1 MFFVIYNNKGS
12 YMNWDEA
19 IIYKELH
26 FVYIVNGKKFLT
38 EKEAKE
44 YIKEKKD
51 EENNIIAFY
60 D

>member
-1 MFFVIYNNKGS
+1 MFFVIYNNKGFN
-12 YMNWDEA
+12 MNWDE
-19 IIYKELH
+19 IVIFKELH
-26 FVYIVNGKKFLT
+26 FVYIVNGKVFLT

-51 EENNIIAFY
+51 EKDSIIAFY

>member
-1 MFFVIYNNKGS
+1 MFFVIYNNKGFN
-12 YMNWDEA
+12 MNWDE
-19 IIYKELH
+19 IVIFKELH
-26 FVYIVNGKKFLT
+26 FVYIVNGKVFLT

>member
-1 MFFVIYNNKGS
+1 
-12 YMNWDEA
+12 MNWDE
-19 IIYKELH
+19 IVIFKELH
-26 FVYIVNGKKFLT
+26 FVYIVNGKVFLT

-51 EENNIIAFY
+51 EKDSFIIVY

>member
-1 MFFVIYNNKGS
+1 
-12 YMNWDEA
+12 MNWDEA

-51 EENNIIAFY
+51 EKDSIIAFY

>member
-1 MFFVIYNNKGS
+1 
-12 YMNWDEA
+12 MNWDEA

-26 FVYIVNGKKFLT
+26 FVYIVNGKVFLT

-51 EENNIIAFY
+51 EKDSIIAFY
-60 D
+60 DQPYVWADNKNRN

>member
-1 MFFVIYNNKGS
+1 
-12 YMNWDEA
+12 MNWDE
-19 IIYKELH
+19 IVIFKELH
-26 FVYIVNGKKFLT
+26 FVYIVNGKVFLT